1 MKKLWCAGLLLVTL
15 TAGAQTFDSAQY
27 VHDSLEIVRLKL
39 VRPQVK
45 LDNRV
50 TFFQKQGLAINGFD
64 IGVLLSEK
72 LRLTLG
78 YYNMHDRLRA
88 FDYTTEGAEFGRFVR
103 LNYGSLNTELI
114 YSDKRFVSLGM
125 PLEIGAGKNRFED
138 RNVTSGQTLSVQ
150 SGALLFVNFGMSAT
164 FKPMRF
170 LGLKAIVGYRKMV
183 FNQVKDYDFDGFF
196 TAIGLN
202 FDLHA
207 VITDIRMYRLMKR
220 NHRGNN
226 ISNAVKIL
234 TD

>member
-1 MKKLWCAGLLLVTL
+1 MKKLWCAVMLLMAL
-15 TAGAQTFDSAQY
+15 TAKAQTFDSAQY
-27 VHDSLEIVRLKL
+27 VRDSLDIVRIKL

-50 TFFQKQGLAINGFD
+50 TFYQKQALAINGFD

-88 FDYTTEGAEFGRFVR
+88 FDYTSEGAEYGRFVR

-114 YSDKRFVSLGM
+114 YSDKRFLSLGM
-125 PLEIGAGKNRFED
+125 PLEIGAGVNRFED
-138 RNVTSGQTLSVQ
+138 RNITTNQTIARQ
-150 SGALLFVNFGMSAT
+150 SGALVFVNFGMSAT

-183 FNQVKDYDFDGFF
+183 YNQVKDYDFNGFF

-207 VITDIRMYRLMKR
+207 VITDVRMYRLMKR

-226 ISNAVKIL
+226 IANAVKIL